1 MHNTRSAPVACLR
14 AEHQR
19 QVSSPYAAGSVADE
33 WRHQPRNPMRL
44 TKNQRT
50 AIREEVTRVFGHNA
64 RVRLFGSR
72 VDDKAL
78 GGDIDLHIET
88 SGQPEELLD
97 RELRLHARLLRRLG
111 ERRIDIVVYDSQ
123 QPLRSIDAQARQ
135 TGVSL

>member
-1 MHNTRSAPVACLR
+1 
-14 AEHQR
+14 
-19 QVSSPYAAGSVADE
+19 
-33 WRHQPRNPMRL
+33 MRL
-44 TKNQRT
+44 TTNQRT
-50 AIREEVTRVFGHNA
+50 AIREEVTRIFGQNA